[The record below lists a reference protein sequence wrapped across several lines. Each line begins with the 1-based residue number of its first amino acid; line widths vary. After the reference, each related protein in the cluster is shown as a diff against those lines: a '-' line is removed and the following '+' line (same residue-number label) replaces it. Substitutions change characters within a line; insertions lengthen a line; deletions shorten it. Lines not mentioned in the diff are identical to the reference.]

1 MLFPL
6 VTYRCLHSPSQSQV
20 FFYWFIYLVWHVP
33 AFEAIAQMGCLP
45 LSVDEIQRIA
55 VWLEVEVKEEISC
68 WEEIHDSGAHC
79 LQLFLELIHLIMIL
93 VKQLLCIEKGNFFFF
108 GT

>member
-1 MLFPL
+1 
-6 VTYRCLHSPSQSQV
+6 
-20 FFYWFIYLVWHVP
+20 
-33 AFEAIAQMGCLP
+33 MGCLP
-45 LSVDEIQRIA
+45 LSMDEIQRMA

-93 VKQLLCIEKGNFFFF
+93 VKQLLCIETGIFFFF
-108 GT
+108 VLKIEGKLENEIQGGKDPSIHICKKYFDLG